1 MDSLYNGTRGFLL
14 ERKEK
19 LLNES
24 IVGKGVA
31 FILLGIAKQLGMGL
45 GYGIG
50 WKFLSFVEKSAK
62 DLIEKIKESLVK
74 RKILKTDVEKAIKV
88 LKKKGDERVKEFA
101 LELESE
107 ISNLWW
113 GKYGIYIYWKEKR
126 VS

>member
-107 ISNLWW
+107 ISNL
-113 GKYGIYIYWKEKR
+113 
-126 VS
+126 